1 MNFDQVKTELLDRI
15 LSVDTME
22 YSLQD
27 ILNEIAAQSVILVL
41 RSTWNAFFAGDWNLC
56 RRHCK
61 TLLNV
66 IWEHL
71 NTGHWKDVHLSWRR
85 AFTIVSLFSAVAEFA
100 MREGCTDLRAIIRIC
115 DMGLLMG
122 APLMNNVLARLAD
135 ELHQIHSSAGQSHV
149 DSNGQLVEEENA
161 AKRSKIE
168 QVGHDV
174 LCLSGDCVTIE
185 RCPSL
190 ERFFNEFMSTG
201 TPVIIQN
208 CMDHWPSMCERRWST
223 DYLRSV
229 AGCRLVPVELG
240 SQYTDDAWSQ
250 TLITIDEFIDQ
261 YVERRSPPASGS
273 HECIGYLA
281 QHQLFDQIPR
291 LRKDIAVPDY
301 CALSA
306 NADGDSDNVDVN
318 AWFGPAGTVSPL
330 HRDAK
335 HNLLSQ
341 IVGRKYVRLFEREA
355 TNKVYPFSS
364 PLLETTS
371 QVDVERPDLVR
382 FPLFEGLKFKDCF
395 LNEGDMLYIPALYWH
410 FVRSLSVSFS
420 VSFWWN

>member
-1 MNFDQVKTELLDRI
+1 MDFGEVKQRLLDKVS
-15 LSVDTME
+15 SVESIQMV
-22 YSLQD
+22 LQD
-27 ILNEIAAQSVILVL
+27 VTNEIGSQSVVSSLN
-41 RSTWNAFFAGDWNLC
+41 SMSSAFFAGDWTC
-56 RRHCK
+56 CKRHCK
-61 TLLNV
+61 TLLDI

-85 AFTIVSLFSAVAEFA
+85 AFTIVSFLLAVAEFSMHKECA
-100 MREGCTDLRAIIRIC
+100 DLRDIIRIC

-135 ELHQIHSSAGQSHV
+135 ELHQNLRSVNQS
-149 DSNGQLVEEENA
+149 DLSGDDQRAENDNA
-161 AKRSKIE
+161 AKRSKLDPVD
-168 QVGHDV
+168 QV
-174 LCLSGDCVTIE
+174 LLRGDCVSVE

-190 ERFFNEFMSTG
+190 ERFFNDYMSTG

-223 DYLRSV
+223 DYLRTV

-250 TLITIDEFIDQ
+250 TLITVDEFIDQ
-261 YVERRSPPASGS
+261 YIELRSPLPAGRSQGRV
-273 HECIGYLA
+273 GYLA

-291 LRKDIAVPDY
+291 LRKDIVVPDY
-301 CALSA
+301 CALSM
-306 NADGDSDNVDVN
+306 NGDDVASDENVDIN

-341 IVGRKYVRLFEREA
+341 VVGRK
-355 TNKVYPFSS
+355 
-364 PLLETTS
+364 
-371 QVDVERPDLVR
+371 
-382 FPLFEGLKFKDCF
+382 
-395 LNEGDMLYIPALYWH
+395 
-410 FVRSLSVSFS
+410 
-420 VSFWWN
+420 